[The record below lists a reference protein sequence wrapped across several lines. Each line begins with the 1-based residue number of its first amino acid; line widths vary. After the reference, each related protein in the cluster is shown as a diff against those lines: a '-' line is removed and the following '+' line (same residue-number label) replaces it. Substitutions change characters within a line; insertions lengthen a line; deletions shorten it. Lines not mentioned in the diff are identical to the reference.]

1 MLEKDDILQSSKQ
14 VEYNNSD
21 INQNKEIE
29 PLAKM
34 SMNMYETVF
43 GNLENQR
50 IAKVSP
56 IPRKAAKL
64 MQRSRFYYCIW

>member
-34 SMNMYETVF
+34 NMNMYETVF
-43 GNLENQR
+43 GNLRESEDS
-50 IAKVSP
+50 KSFTYP
-56 IPRKAAKL
+56 
-64 MQRSRFYYCIW
+64 